1 MHSLTKRADDED
13 LAARALSMNEEEKRA
28 VLLLEGAGL
37 IGSSL
42 EGDVA
47 AGDTDHSK
55 YDACGDSQNSRDTYR
70 SLSLSAYRIGHIGG
84 SMFIQNG

>member
-1 MHSLTKRADDED
+1 
-13 LAARALSMNEEEKRA
+13 MNGEEKRA
-28 VLLLEGAGL
+28 VLLLEGAGS

-55 YDACGDSQNSRDTYR
+55 YDARGECMYF
-70 SLSLSAYRIGHIGG
+70 G
-84 SMFIQNG
+84 SKLKLFQVFQVGSGTSENENFKMR